1 MRVLVVDDFPG
12 AAEASAVVLKLL
24 GHETEMAFTGR
35 DALAKARTF
44 DPDLIILDIG
54 LPDIDGFQVARSIRE
69 LPQGQRVHIAALTG
83 WDQPTDRKRGALVGI
98 DSYASKPADATTLRN
113 IVANAANRTRAA

>member
-24 GHETEMAFTGR
+24 GHETEMAFSGR
-35 DALAKARTF
+35 DALAKVRAF

-54 LPDIDGFQVARSIRE
+54 LPDLDGFQVARAIRE
-69 LPQGQRVHIAALTG
+69 LPHGPRVHIAALTG
-83 WDQPTDRKRGALVGI
+83 WDQSTDRKRGATLF
-98 DSYASKPADATTLRN
+98 DSYASKPADASTLRT